1 MQLIYL
7 EEMMKV
13 KPQICRT
20 CKYYQELPFTEHQM
34 YCMNS
39 NSEYADCE
47 CEDHD
52 TCEEWIGNEDEENA

>member
-1 MQLIYL
+1 
-7 EEMMKV
+7 MKV